1 MNKMKFK
8 ILFIAGFLLST
19 EVIAQNWKTVPDV
32 FRAQCKTSF
41 IEDVN
46 KGAKLLQELPSNTD
60 RYWVVYSDRENNRLK
75 NRANGSNNGSV
86 LEYMEALYVKEVS
99 DNWLHVYGYE
109 NEDEKGWIEAR
120 YLLLSLHS
128 LKTEGDVSVPRKAII
143 LTSLDDMIDGNI
155 KMDDVLEQKHYYHQ
169 PQPRTGTEK
178 GTPNSFTIMFV
189 MKEQD
194 GSVLLSNTDILNETP
209 VLNATK
215 VYGWMPK
222 SNITKWNS
230 RVALEPAR
238 SADAISE
245 YSGKKLP
252 GYKDLN
258 KLETCINQNFCDN
271 NERFIEFEVGNI
283 QSKQSRYL
291 LINSIDD
298 NIKKIVNTESYD
310 DMEGPPICFPTSGEK
325 TLDSMRKWMNETGYF
340 IPDGIIIFIMQN
352 NNCSREEAIEF
363 LRNKTISYKAFV
375 ALDYHGNGIN
385 ALEPVILLTEREL
398 NYLRKSLEK
407 MIYSNGSLNEMKR
420 NFQECLI
427 LIHKSILGQNMSTS
441 SIENMTFNQFWQ
453 KTFGVDYYFKPLRD
467 IYFYDSNSISG
478 KDFKRFYKDFE
489 LVARNFCDNT
499 YIHPD
504 ALKSR
509 RFSVAGSYLYWIPL
523 DDLPGC
529 KIK

>member
-1 MNKMKFK
+1 MRVLIAIFF
-8 ILFIAGFLLST
+8 FISFF
-19 EVIAQNWKTVPDV
+19 VNAQNFKTIPDA
-32 FRAQCKTSF
+32 FNGQCKTSF

-46 KGAKLLQELPSNTD
+46 REAISLESLPSNNN
-60 RYWVVYSDRENNRLK
+60 RFWIVYSDRAENRLK
-75 NRANGSNNGSV
+75 NRADGSNNGIT
-86 LEYMEALYVKEVS
+86 LAYMEALYVKQVKG
-99 DNWLHVYGYE
+99 NWLHVFGVE
-109 NEDEKGWIEAR
+109 DEDEKGWIQAR
-120 YLLLSLHS
+120 YLLLSNYS
-128 LKTEGDVSVPRKAII
+128 LKTEGTISIPRKAII
-143 LTSLDDMIDGNI
+143 LTSLNEMVGGVEI
-155 KMDDVLEQKHYYHQ
+155 DDVLEQKHYYHQ
-169 PQPRTGTEK
+169 PQPRVGTEI
-178 GTPNSFTIMFV
+178 GTPKSFTIMFV
-189 MKEQD
+189 MKEQE
-194 GSVLLSNTDILNETP
+194 GSVLLSNTD
-209 VLNATK
+209 VLNGSIFENSSK
-215 VYGWMPK
+215 VYGWIPRV
-222 SNITKWNS
+222 NINDWDS